1 MSDIKFEEA
10 LLRLEQIVDQLEAGN
25 LPLEESLKV
34 FEEGVGLAR
43 HCARYLDE
51 AEKRIEL
58 LTKDEGGLLKTAPFA
73 IDEEDGQA

>member
-1 MSDIKFEEA
+1 MSDIKFEDA
-10 LLRLEQIVDQLEAGN
+10 LLRLERIVDQLEAGN

-58 LTKDEGGLLKTAPFA
+58 LTRDESGTLKMEPFPVPEA
-73 IDEEDGQA
+73 DGQ